1 MKIFLRS
8 LLVLVVAGM
17 LGTTIFVPSPVLA
30 YSFSNIVAF
39 GDSLSDN
46 GPADGYGIARFT
58 NGPVWVEYLANSSHL
73 NAPLLDLAYG
83 GSTTGTLS
91 PLAIEYHLPKAL
103 WYTGLN
109 RQVDTFLT
117 VYNQVPSSALVTIW
131 SGANDFNVNS
141 YTDAVTNIGTA
152 IQKLETAGARNFL
165 ILNLPNIGATPQVAL
180 LHPSTAAAET
190 AWVQAFNSSLES
202 ELADFKKIDPTSQF
216 FTLDVY
222 SLHEKAMANPSDYGF
237 RSIFGLYWID
247 GMHPSTKAHE
257 LIADMA
263 FDELIAD
270 MAFDELLADMS
281 SVSPTV
287 VPIPSTVLLLGSGLM
302 VLAGLRR
309 KFKK

>member
-1 MKIFLRS
+1 VGFFTQKRRKMKIFLRS

-46 GPADGYGIARFT
+46 GPADGYGIARFS

-83 GSTTGTLS
+83 GSTTGTLN
-91 PLAIEYHLPKAL
+91 PFAIDYLPKAF
-103 WYTGLN
+103 WNTGLN
-109 RQVDTFLT
+109 WQVDTYLT
-117 VYNQVPSSALVTIW
+117 AHNQVSSSALVTIS
-131 SGANDFNVNS
+131 SGADDFNVNS

-190 AWVQAFNSSLES
+190 AWDQAFNSSLGI
-202 ELADFKKIDPTSQF
+202 ELADLKKIDPTNQF
-216 FTLDVY
+216 FTLDLY
-222 SLHEKAMANPSDYGF
+222 SLHEKAMANPQDYGF
-237 RSIFGLYWID
+237 SNISDFYWID
-247 GMHPSTKAHE
+247 GLHPSTKAHE

-263 FDELIAD
+263 FDELQ
-270 MAFDELLADMS
+270 
-281 SVSPTV
+281 TV
-287 VPIPSTVLLLGSGLM
+287 VPIPSTMLLLGSGLI

-309 KFKK
+309 KSKI